1 MFLEI
6 NGIVR
11 NRRLIASVVSYD
23 LDGKYCILYK
33 MQNGEQLIEEFNS
46 QSDRDAKYEEATE

>member
-33 MQNGEQLIEEFNS
+33 MQNGEQLIEEFDS
-46 QSDRDAKYEEATE
+46 QSDRDAKYKEATE

>member
-11 NRRLIASVVSYD
+11 NRRLIASVVTYE
-23 LDGKYCILYK
+23 LNGKFCILYK
-33 MQNGEQLIEEFNS
+33 MQNGEQLVEEFNS
-46 QSDRDAKYEEATE
+46 ETDRDAKYEKAVE